1 MLCLLDMPY
10 SYYELFRVLAM
21 CSFVFIAYKERR
33 KDVWL
38 LLWIISAVLIQPFY
52 KFIIVREIWNI
63 IDVIW
68 VFLLICPEF
77 LNKKQQ

>member
-1 MLCLLDMPY
+1 MFHVI
-10 SYYELFRVLAM
+10 LFKTLAM